1 MFFGPPCVLDVEPQQ
16 QTAQATMQQE
26 QAAKQQEQATP
37 QQGHDRI
44 NQSLQQSNVTELA
57 TTASPG
63 PSGLLCL
70 NNTMRSTRESVDSK
84 DLRATAVDH
93 LQPALHIVSFNG
105 DLLTTPGSK
114 LKSESSML
122 VNQIQSNQD
131 SKTHGR
137 HQPFHSEVCM
147 SPRPPSSMAGQGPAL
162 RVRRRGFYVCA
173 KTPVLSDRVEDPM
186 ELAGWCPDLEP
197 VSPSNTIELVL
208 PALDMY

>member
-1 MFFGPPCVLDVEPQQ
+1 
-16 QTAQATMQQE
+16 MQQE
-26 QAAKQQEQATP
+26 QAAKQLEHATP

-93 LQPALHIVSFNG
+93 LQPALHSVSFNG

-147 SPRPPSSMAGQGPAL
+147 SPRPPSSMAAGPGARTQSETERIL
-162 RVRRRGFYVCA
+162 RVCENACPIRQSGGSHGASWVVSRPRASVSFQHNRAGLTSA
-173 KTPVLSDRVEDPM
+173 RHALS
-186 ELAGWCPDLEP
+186 
-197 VSPSNTIELVL
+197 
-208 PALDMY
+208 YQQ